1 MWMRAAIERVAQSR
15 LDRPAAAP
23 PRHEPR
29 APVFVLPDE
38 PEREREAETTTLS
51 DIAKEMG
58 LTIERPQES
67 QAEQGWK
74 TRPDAALNEE
84 EAIDEEG
91 WDDDIRRVLPAVEAP
106 APPSAPIHQAYIPAP
121 PPSIELPRAA
131 SPFASF
137 PADEPLP
144 DPIAPVHAAP
154 DAQPEAVETLER
166 TPFSSFSDRLPDLR
180 ESGGRFVRI
189 AATLAFVAAALGAA
203 GYGGWRYYS
212 SITAPGT
219 LVVES
224 TPPGS
229 EVTIDG
235 AASGTTPLSLE
246 LPPGSH
252 AIELTRRGVTRRFTV
267 EVRPGE
273 ATSQALDWS
282 TVRPTGSLA
291 VATNPQG
298 AKVIVAGRDYGVT
311 PVTIPNLPVGKHT
324 VVLEASGGTVRR
336 QVTIEADATATLDEA
351 IFSGWIAVFAPV
363 ELQILDGTRVLG
375 TSENGRIMVPA
386 GRYELTLVNKEL
398 GARLTRA
405 VEVEPGQ
412 VAAINIT
419 QVPATQPQQQPP
431 PSQP

>member
-1 MWMRAAIERVAQSR
+1 MRAAIEQVARARQ
-15 LDRPAAAP
+15 DRPASA

-29 APVFVLPDE
+29 APIFVLPDE
-38 PEREREAETTTLS
+38 PEPERQAETSTLS

-58 LTIERPQES
+58 ITIAPPQDVPPEPW
-67 QAEQGWK
+67 QG
-74 TRPDAALNEE
+74 REDSAVPEE
-84 EAIDEEG
+84 EPLDEEG
-91 WDDDIRRVLPAVEAP
+91 WDEEIRRALPVVEPP
-106 APPSAPIHQAYIPAP
+106 AAP
-121 PPSIELPRAA
+121 PPPVPQTAFPQYVPPPPSFELPRP
-131 SPFASF
+131 SPPFASF
-137 PADEPLP
+137 PVDDPLP
-144 DPIAPVHAAP
+144 APAAVEP
-154 DAQPEAVETLER
+154 DATPDQIETPERAPL
-166 TPFSSFSDRLPDLR
+166 PSFADRMPDLR

-189 AATLAFVAAALGAA
+189 AATIGFIVAALGAA
-203 GYGGWRYYS
+203 GYGGWRYYG
-212 SITAPGT
+212 SISAPGT

-235 AASGTTPLSLE
+235 AASGTTPVTLE

-252 AIELTRRGVTRRFTV
+252 ALELTRRGVTRRFTV
-267 EVRPGE
+267 DVRPGE
-273 ATSQALDWS
+273 ATTHGLDWS
-282 TVRPTGSLA
+282 TIKPTGSLA

-298 AKVIVAGRDYGVT
+298 AKVSIAGRDYGVT
-311 PVTIPNLPVGKHT
+311 PVTIPNLPIGKHT

-398 GARLTRA
+398 GARLTRN

-419 QVPATQPQQQPP
+419 EVPAATPVPP